1 MSSLQNKNRA
11 KREYF
16 MQNILKKVKNEIKK
30 SFLVLELL
38 DEVGG
43 HYRVMN
49 DLGQYFDFWTTGSV
63 MTIDGR
69 SIKDDPKNAIFDQI
83 KILIKNSND

>member
-11 KREYF
+11 RREYF
-16 MQNILKKVKNEIKK
+16 MQNIFKKVKKEINKG
-30 SFLVLELL
+30 FLDVEVL
-38 DEVGG
+38 DEATG
-43 HYRVMN
+43 HHRVMN

-63 MTIDGR
+63 MTVDGR
-69 SIKDDPKNAIFDQI
+69 SVKLDAEKEIFNQI